1 MRQSTLSARLF
12 HYSRCFFAD
21 LNKISENGK
30 NIVEIGSVLSEE
42 LHYKRSLRMKIKPKK
57 PRKMW
62 GKNAGDGK
70 SGRQENASVER
81 VNRTVYITVAVLLI
95 VLAVAVAATS
105 ASNRAKQ
112 EKPTVDVTQGE
123 QTSSPNLTD
132 APTTRPPAP
141 EQTQPEATE
150 DAGAN
155 GEGTGDALEVIE
167 PIPTFI
173 LPTDDGILG
182 NKHDPTLQVFS
193 PTLNE
198 WRVHLGLDIVTGEAA
213 PVYAAADGVIKSITD
228 DPLMGMSISVEHSGD
243 SVSVYKNL
251 SDTLPEGVK
260 VGAKVKAGDLIGC
273 VGDGA
278 VLELADEPHLHFEVM
293 VNDKAV
299 DPLEYLSSSAVS
311 TLTSASDETYE
322 D

>member
-1 MRQSTLSARLF
+1 MKSAAKL
-12 HYSRCFFAD
+12 Y
-21 LNKISENGK
+21 
-30 NIVEIGSVLSEE
+30 EE
-42 LHYKRSLRMKIKPKK
+42 LHYKRSLKMKIKPKK
-57 PRKMW
+57 PRKIW
-62 GKNAGDGK
+62 GKNADEK
-70 SGRQENASVER
+70 KAGRQDNASVER

-105 ASNRAKQ
+105 AANRAKH
-112 EKPTVDVTQGE
+112 EKPSADATRGE
-123 QTSSPNLTD
+123 QTT
-132 APTTRPPAP
+132 APSITNAPSTRPPVP
-141 EQTQPEATE
+141 EQTQPESSE

-155 GEGTGDALEVIE
+155 GGTDDDALEVIE
-167 PIPTFI
+167 PVPTFI

-182 NKHDPTLQVFS
+182 NKHDPTVQVLS

-228 DPLMGMSISVEHSGD
+228 DPLMGMSIAVAHSGD

-299 DPLEYLSSSAVS
+299 DPLEYLSKSAVS
-311 TLTSASDETYE
+311 TLTSAPDESYE